1 MSINKIVNHIDE
13 SMTLNFFILS
23 RDKITKKKLAQRT
36 YQNIETANKLLEDII
51 LVHKMIETTN

>member
-23 RDKITKKKLAQRT
+23 RDKITKKKISSKNLSKYR
-36 YQNIETANKLLEDII
+36 NS
-51 LVHKMIETTN
+51 